1 MNAVQAAVPRVRVLE
16 WLWDAP
22 AGARRALLA
31 ASLGWMLDAFD
42 VLLYAL
48 LLPSVMAALRMSKGT
63 AGLVGSVTLVAAA
76 AGGIVLGLVADRWGR
91 TRALMISIALYAG
104 FTAACGLAWSVGS
117 LVVFRIVLGFGMGG
131 EWASGASLVSETWPA
146 ASRDRALALMQSA
159 FAVGYGL
166 AAVVV
171 FLLLP
176 VVGWRGVFLVG
187 VLPAL
192 LTVWVRRR
200 VQEPD
205 VWVAAAAS
213 PPSEPGGLRA
223 LFRGPLVGRTVVL
236 TLMNACCLFAWWGF
250 TLWVPSY
257 LSLTPARGGI
267 GFSSRTMTA
276 ILVAMQC
283 GMWVGY
289 VSFGGLATRFG
300 RKRVYVSF
308 LVAAA
313 GLLLIFGTLRSPWLL
328 LVAAPCVAFAGT
340 GYFSGFGALTAD
352 VYPTRIRST
361 GQAFTYNLGRL
372 ASAGAPYA
380 VGALADRH
388 GFGAAF
394 HLDALAFALAA
405 GFWIFLR

>member
-1 MNAVQAAVPRVRVLE
+1 MNVAATAPRARVLG
-16 WLWDAP
+16 WLRDAP
-22 AGARRALLA
+22 AEAQRALLA

-48 LLPSVMAALRMSKGT
+48 LLPSLMASLRMTKST

-76 AGGIVLGLVADRWGR
+76 VGGILLGLVADRWGR

-117 LVVFRIVLGFGMGG
+117 LVVFRVVLGFGMGG
-131 EWASGASLVSETWPA
+131 EWASGASLVSEIWPA

-176 VVGWRGVFLVG
+176 LIGWRGVFFVG

-200 VQEPD
+200 VPEPEA
-205 VWVAAAAS
+205 WLAVAGRV
-213 PPSEPGGLRA
+213 EKGTGGLLA
-223 LFRGPLVGRTVVL
+223 IFRGPMAGRTVVL

-257 LSLTPARGGI
+257 LSMTPARGGI
-267 GFSSRTMTA
+267 GFSSRTMTV
-276 ILVAMQC
+276 ILVVMQC
-283 GMWVGY
+283 GMWLGY
-289 VSFGGLATRFG
+289 VSFGYLATRFG
-300 RKRVYVSF
+300 RKRVYVTF
-308 LVAAA
+308 LLAAA
-313 GLLLIFGTLRSPWLL
+313 GLLVVFGKLRSPWLL
-328 LVAAPCVAFAGT
+328 LLAAPCVAFAGT

-380 VGALADRH
+380 VGALADRQ

-394 HLDALAFALAA
+394 HLDALAFAMAA
-405 GFWIFLR
+405 GLWVFLR